1 VSENQP
7 PDRASAADHEFLPSS
22 PSGVE
27 DLWCQRAAT
36 SGVRVLVAVA
46 LTLGLSATAACSGGI
61 AGPVAPSPG
70 LGSVPSASKSAAP
83 TSPAET
89 IPEPEETT
97 PGPGE
102 TRPGIRMNVVP
113 RSDGSFD
120 VTEDVML
127 PKATDI
133 IQLQLPSSGEHLPG
147 MMTPTKP
154 MATELQILAD
164 GQSVPLAQSVV
175 DAPQDLPLT
184 TAATKL
190 HLTYRLVGSTVRRTA
205 AKPQRAVSAIRPLTA
220 ITDGTLPT
228 NLTVAGGLLNAVCPL
243 LIETRCAVGNPPELG
258 VLQGI
263 PADRAL
269 VVLQLDLP

>member
-1 VSENQP
+1 M
-7 PDRASAADHEFLPSS
+7 
-22 PSGVE
+22 
-27 DLWCQRAAT
+27 
-36 SGVRVLVAVA
+36 AVA
-46 LTLGLSATAACSGGI
+46 LALGLSATAACSGGI

-70 LGSVPSASKSAAP
+70 LGSVPSVTKSAAP
-83 TSPAET
+83 TTGSAPTPAES
-89 IPEPEETT
+89 IPEPSETS

-102 TRPGIRMNVVP
+102 TKPGIKMNVVP
-113 RSDGSFD
+113 RRDGSFD

-133 IQLQLPSSGEHLPG
+133 IQLQLPTSGEHLPG

-184 TAATKL
+184 QAATKL
-190 HLTYRLVGSTVRRTA
+190 RLTYRLVGSTLRRTA
-205 AKPQRAVSAIRPLTA
+205 AKPRRAVSALRPLTA
-220 ITDGTLPT
+220 ITDGMLPT
-228 NLTVAGGLLNAVCPL
+228 NLTVTGGLLNAVCPL
-243 LIETRCAVGNPPELG
+243 LTETRCAVGDPPVLG

-263 PADRAL
+263 PADKAL
-269 VVLQLDLP
+269 VVVQLDLP